1 MWNDVNLAD
10 DNAGCN
16 SVGSG
21 SRSIYLSQLVLLPW
35 FLNFSTVIL
44 FLFDDS
50 LNWKFDLEKSQQFQ
64 NGLAL
69 FLEIPNVFLL
79 VYAQHVGFTRQH
91 ITSRFLY
98 RLWNRRRRSCWCVL
112 FRATQGPTL
121 AHVNY
126 YDGLSNNNNNI
137 RHWESITRLFSSLLI
152 KFRFQRCAADDII
165 APYPTGVNLFWFL
178 A

>member
-79 VYAQHVGFTRQH
+79 VYAHDNMWVLHDNILHHVSYIDFGIDVVEVVGASF
-91 ITSRFLY
+91 SG
-98 RLWNRRRRSCWCVL
+98 RRKGRR
-112 FRATQGPTL
+112 
-121 AHVNY
+121 
-126 YDGLSNNNNNI
+126 
-137 RHWESITRLFSSLLI
+137 
-152 KFRFQRCAADDII
+152 
-165 APYPTGVNLFWFL
+165 
-178 A
+178 